1 MSGVWGWF
9 GGQSSQSRKDTPK
22 NAILGLRSQLEML
35 QKREKHLQ
43 NQMDE
48 QDAIAR
54 KNVSTN
60 KNAARAALRRK
71 KQHEHT
77 LDQTVAQIST
87 LEQQIY
93 SIEAANI
100 NRETLAAMEKAGQAM
115 KQIHGKLNIDVV
127 DETMEKLREQH
138 ALGEEIANA
147 ITNAPLGE
155 TVDEG
160 ELDDELE
167 ALEQEQL
174 DDRMLKTG
182 TVPVSDDIHKLPA
195 AANGELPR
203 GKAPVRQEE
212 EDEEEELRK
221 LQAEMAM

>member
-1 MSGVWGWF
+1 MSGVWSWF
-9 GGQSSQSRKDTPK
+9 AGGQIAQKRSNVPK

-54 KNVSTN
+54 KNVTTN
-60 KNAARAALRRK
+60 KNAAKAALRRK
-71 KQHEHT
+71 KNHEHT
-77 LDQTVAQIST
+77 LEQTTAQIST

-100 NRETLAAMEKAGQAM
+100 NRETLAAMERAGKAMQ
-115 KQIHGKLNIDVV
+115 QIHGKLNIDKV
-127 DETMEKLREQH
+127 DETMDKLRDQH

-147 ITNAPLGE
+147 ITSAPIGE
-155 TVDEG
+155 PI
-160 ELDDELE
+160 DDMQLE
-167 ALEQEQL
+167 AELAELEQEQMDHQL
-174 DDRMLKTG
+174 VGTG
-182 TVPVSDDIHKLPA
+182 TVPVSDEIHRLPTA
-195 AANGELPR
+195 AR
-203 GKAPVRQEE
+203 VKGKVPVYAEE
-212 EDEEEELRK
+212 DDEEEELRK

>member
-9 GGQSSQSRKDTPK
+9 GGQSAQKRKDTPK

-43 NQMDE
+43 NQIDE

-54 KNVSTN
+54 KNVSSN

-77 LDQTVAQIST
+77 QEQTTAQIST

-100 NRETLAAMEKAGQAM
+100 NRETLEAMKKAGEAM
-115 KQIHGKLNIDVV
+115 QQIHGKLNIDTV

-138 ALGEEIANA
+138 ALGEEIAQA
-147 ITNAPLGE
+147 ITSGPIGE
-155 TVDEG
+155 PIDES
-160 ELDDELE
+160 ELDDELAE
-167 ALEQEQL
+167 LEQEQL
-174 DDRMLKTG
+174 DDKMLKTG
-182 TVPVSDDIHKLPA
+182 TVPVSDEIHRLPA
-195 AANGELPR
+195 AANGEIK
-203 GKAPVRQEE
+203 GKAPAHTEE

>member
-9 GGQSSQSRKDTPK
+9 GGQSAQKRKDTPK

-35 QKREKHLQ
+35 QKRERHLQ

-48 QDAIAR
+48 QDTIAR

-100 NRETLAAMEKAGQAM
+100 NRETLAAMERAGEAM
-115 KQIHGKLNIDVV
+115 QQIHGKLNIDKV

-138 ALGEEIANA
+138 ALGEEIASA
-147 ITNAPLGE
+147 ITNAPIGE
-155 TVDEG
+155 AVDEG
-160 ELDDELE
+160 ELDDELAE
-167 ALEQEQL
+167 LEQEQL
-174 DDRMLKTG
+174 DNKMLKTG
-182 TVPVSDDIHKLPA
+182 TVPVSDEIHRLPA
-195 AANGELPR
+195 AANGEIK
-203 GKAPVRQEE
+203 GKASAHTEE

>member
-9 GGQSSQSRKDTPK
+9 GGQSAQSRKDSPK

-35 QKREKHLQ
+35 QKREQHLQ
-43 NQMDE
+43 NQMDQ

-54 KNVSTN
+54 KSISTN
-60 KNAARAALRRK
+60 KNAARNALKRK

-77 LDQTVAQIST
+77 LDQTTAQIST

-100 NRETLAAMEKAGQAM
+100 NRETLKAMERAGEAM
-115 KQIHGKLNIDVV
+115 QTIHGKLDINKV
-127 DETMEKLREQH
+127 DETMDKLREQH

-147 ITNAPLGE
+147 ITSTPIGE
-155 TVDEG
+155 QVDDE
-160 ELDDELE
+160 ELDAELE
-167 ALEQEQL
+167 ALEQENL
-174 DDRMLKTG
+174 DNKMLNSS
-182 TVPVSDDIHKLPA
+182 VPVSDQIHRLPA
-195 AANGELPR
+195 AANGEI
-203 GKAPVRQEE
+203 KSKPVAVEE
-212 EDEEEELRK
+212 DDEEEELRK

>member
-9 GGQSSQSRKDTPK
+9 GGQSAQKRKDTPK
-22 NAILGLRSQLEML
+22 NAILALRQQLEML
-35 QKREKHLQ
+35 QKRERHLQ

-60 KNAARAALRRK
+60 KNAARAALKRK

-77 LDQTVAQIST
+77 LDQTTAQIST

-100 NRETLAAMEKAGQAM
+100 NRETLAAMENAGKAMA
-115 KQIHGKLNIDVV
+115 QIHGKLNIDKV
-127 DETMEKLREQH
+127 DETIEKLREQH

-147 ITNAPLGE
+147 ITSAPIGE
-155 TVDEG
+155 AVDEG
-160 ELDDELE
+160 ELEDALAE
-167 ALEQEQL
+167 LEQEEL
-174 DDRMLKTG
+174 DDKMLKTG
-182 TVPVSDDIHKLPA
+182 TVPVGDEIHRLPA
-195 AANGELPR
+195 ASNHEPK
-203 GKAPVRQEE
+203 GKAPVHLEE
-212 EDEEEELRK
+212 DDEEEELRK
-221 LQAEMAM
+221 LQAEMAI